1 MEGPKFIASCSFG
14 KDSLATVLLAKAHG
28 EPLDEAVYCEVMFDE
43 DISGE
48 VPEHRDFI
56 YKTAIPALERM
67 GVKVIVLRSKKT
79 YVELFTG
86 RITRGPKKGMVR
98 SFPLCGRCAV
108 QRDCK
113 VRPIERYQK
122 TLPSETVQYVGIA
135 QDEQDRLLR
144 LKGGRQIS
152 LLKKY
157 NFTEKDAWEFCR
169 EAGLLSPVYAF
180 TDRGGCWFCP
190 NAKLSELRHLYD
202 HHPDLWARMMTL
214 QAIPGK
220 TTEKFNR
227 TQKFSDIDALFRQE
241 DEDTAQAA
249 A

>member
-1 MEGPKFIASCSFG
+1 MMEAPKFVASCSFG
-14 KDSLATVLLAKAHG
+14 KDSLATLLLAKEHG
-28 EPLDEAVYCEVMFDE
+28 EPLDEAVYCEVMFDK

-48 VPEHRDFI
+48 VPEHRNFI
-56 YKTAIPALERM
+56 YGRAIPVLESM
-67 GVKVIVLRSKKT
+67 GVKIVVLRSKKT

-86 RITRGPKKGMVR
+86 RVTKGPKKGMIR
-98 SFPLCGRCAV
+98 SFPICGRCAV

-113 VRPIERYQK
+113 LRPLQRYQK
-122 TLPSETVQYVGIA
+122 TLPPGTVQYIGYA
-135 QDEQDRLLR
+135 SDEKERLLR
-144 LKGGRQIS
+144 LGGTRES
-152 LLKKY
+152 LLAKY
-157 NFTEKDAWEFCR
+157 GYTEQDAR
-169 EAGLLSPVYAF
+169 ELCEDAGLLSPAYEF

-190 NAKLSELRHLYD
+190 NAKRAELRHLYD
-202 HHPDLWARMMTL
+202 HHPDLWARMLEL

-227 TQKFSDIDALFRQE
+227 TQKFSDIDAIFRQE

>member
-1 MEGPKFIASCSFG
+1 MERTKFIASCSFG
-14 KDSLATVLLAKAHG
+14 KDSLATLLLALEHN
-28 EPLDEAVYCEVMFDE
+28 EPLDEAVYCEVMFNK

-67 GVKVIVLRSKKT
+67 GVKVIVLRAQKI
-79 YVELFTG
+79 YVDLFTG

-98 SFPLCGRCAV
+98 SFSLCGKCAV

-122 TLPSETVQYVGIA
+122 SLPPGTVQYVGIA
-135 QDEQDRLLR
+135 RDEQDRLLR
-144 LKGGRQIS
+144 LENGRQIS
-152 LLKKY
+152 LLEKY
-157 NFTEKDAWEFCR
+157 GFTEKDAWELCKS
-169 EAGLLSPVYAF
+169 AGLLSPVYAF

-190 NAKLSELRHLYD
+190 NAKLPELRHLYD
-202 HHPDLWARMMTL
+202 HHPDLWARMLEL

-220 TTEKFNR
+220 ATEKFNR
-227 TQKFSDIDALFRQE
+227 TQRFSDIDALFRQE
-241 DEDTAQAA
+241 DQDALRSAA
-249 A
+249 